1 MQASQKRK
9 RWLESMIKAAQSETP
24 AMPWERGAR
33 RAVFIS
39 SRNKPMSQA
48 A

>member
-1 MQASQKRK
+1 MQVTQKRK
-9 RWLESMIKAAQSETP
+9 RWLESMIKAAQNETP

-39 SRNKPMSQA
+39 SRTKPMTQA